1 MLEDRTMSACANR
14 HLKSLGRLWEE
25 PRADRPLP
33 SRAELDVS
41 VLRPWLGSLALFEF
55 QSERGPVFRL
65 CGTSLH
71 QRFGGEFTG
80 QPVSALEPDM
90 AGHLERYFTATLIS
104 QKPQWA
110 THIAR
115 NMAR

>member
-1 MLEDRTMSACANR
+1 
-14 HLKSLGRLWEE
+14 
-25 PRADRPLP
+25 
-33 SRAELDVS
+33 
-41 VLRPWLGSLALFEF
+41 
-55 QSERGPVFRL
+55 
-65 CGTSLH
+65 LH

-110 THIAR
+110 THVAQKHGSIITFEEIFLPLAGSDVGT
-115 NMAR
+115 ALILFASYPEGPSP